1 MKNFIKIQRT
11 IKGLTQA
18 ALAEKVEVTRQT
30 INAIELEKY
39 SPSAVLAL
47 KLAVVLE
54 VKTDELFQLEEKDW
68 Y

>member
-1 MKNFIKIQRT
+1 MKNSIKIQRT

-18 ALAEKVEVTRQT
+18 GLAEKVNVTRQT

-47 KLAVVLE
+47 KLALVLDIK
-54 VKTDELFQLEEKDW
+54 VDELFQLEKRDW
-68 Y
+68 N